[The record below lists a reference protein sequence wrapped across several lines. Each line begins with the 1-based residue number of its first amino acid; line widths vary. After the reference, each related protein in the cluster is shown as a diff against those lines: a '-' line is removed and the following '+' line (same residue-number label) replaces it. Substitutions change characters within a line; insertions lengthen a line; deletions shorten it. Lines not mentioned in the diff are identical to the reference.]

1 MQSKYYFRRYDMA
14 AKKLVPGA
22 KAPDFT
28 LPDSDEAMVSLKGM
42 LGSWVVLYF
51 YPKDSTPGCTTE
63 AIDFTARAG
72 EFRKLGA
79 KIIGISPDS
88 CSSHQKFMV
97 KFDLGIT
104 LLSDS
109 EKKALKQY
117 GVWKI
122 KKMYGNESY
131 GVVRSTF
138 LVDPAG
144 KIRHI
149 WNKVKVEG
157 HVDEVLNMLKDV
169 TH

>member
-1 MQSKYYFRRYDMA
+1 
-14 AKKLVPGA
+14 
-22 KAPDFT
+22 
-28 LPDSDEAMVSLKGM
+28 
-42 LGSWVVLYF
+42 
-51 YPKDSTPGCTTE
+51 
-63 AIDFTARAG
+63 
-72 EFRKLGA
+72 
-79 KIIGISPDS
+79 
-88 CSSHQKFMV
+88 MV

-109 EKKALKQY
+109 EKNVLKQY

-138 LVDPAG
+138 LIDPAG
-144 KIRHI
+144 KIRHV